1 MVALQG
7 RNARMKSP
15 YTNEASIEQAD
26 QGPPVPSHQ
35 GRQRQVRLSAE
46 RVDELVE
53 LYRSG
58 ASKAELARVFGI
70 NETTVRAHL
79 RRRAVEHRPRRKLHG
94 ELLRQA
100 AELYAAGWSLRSIG
114 SELGVSRE
122 AVKSGLVAADVDL
135 RAAR

>member
-1 MVALQG
+1 MSGTCTDEVSAERL
-7 RNARMKSP
+7 
-15 YTNEASIEQAD
+15 D
-26 QGPPVPSHQ
+26 VGPPTPSHQ
-35 GRQRQVRLSAE
+35 GRQPQVRLSAK

-94 ELLRQA
+94 ELLERA

-122 AVKSGLVAADVDL
+122 AVKSGLVAGGMRL
-135 RAAR
+135 R

>member
-1 MVALQG
+1 
-7 RNARMKSP
+7 MKST
-15 YTNEASIEQAD
+15 YTEEAPTERPD
-26 QGPPVPSHQ
+26 QGPPIPSHQ

-46 RVDELVE
+46 RVDELVQ

-79 RRRAVEHRPRRKLHG
+79 RRRAIEHRPRRTLHG
-94 ELLRQA
+94 ELLEQA
-100 AELYAAGWSLRSIG
+100 SELYAAGWSLRSIG

-135 RAAR
+135 RTAR